1 MCNPPMVAAGLGVAT
16 AFTGYKGEQAAAN
29 AQAAAQAQQSKA
41 ERQRLL
47 QQQGAERINQR
58 FQEKQS
64 AVEMQKAQVKA
75 MEARATART
84 SAGESGVSGVSVD
97 ALMNDLTR
105 KQAIYNFGFT
115 EQYNQNRVATDL
127 RIRDN
132 VYGSNQRLL
141 SINKPIKKPDLFG
154 NLLKGASTGL
164 SAFGTLD
171 S

>member
-1 MCNPPMVAAGLGVAT
+1 MCDPITATVMSVASAGVQ
-16 AFTGYKGEQAAAN
+16 YKGQKAAAN
-29 AQAAAQAQQSKA
+29 AQRIQQERASEMERKRYLA
-41 ERQRLL
+41 EVGSMRL
-47 QQQGAERINQR
+47 QQR
-58 FQEKQS
+58 QEE
-64 AVEMQKAQVKA
+64 VVKAQKIQDIRKRA

-141 SINKPIKKPDLFG
+141 SINKPIKQPDLFG
-154 NLLKGASTGL
+154 NLLKGASTGI
-164 SAFGTLD
+164 SAYGTLD